1 MRNNKAQRSSR
12 ILILGLILLAG
23 YGILAVKL
31 WIEQI
36 RQGPQHRDRISKQSV
51 RRIREPAL
59 RGRILTSDLRILADN
74 APAYDAYFYLEEMR
88 QPASRARTLNYIL
101 ETAAALAAEVKRPA
115 LTREE
120 LVRHLN
126 THPGLPL
133 LVFKDLTTGEMSIL
147 HELSPGVKGLGIV
160 SRTTRVYP
168 EGFSAAHIIGFT
180 RLEDPVS
187 AEDRDEYSAGYYIPD
202 MVGKRG
208 VEKAFDIFDII
219 GNQGVRG
226 MRGIPGYSL
235 VQVDHRGYVYKN
247 LDEGIKPMD
256 GNNIVLTI
264 NWQAQ
269 KIADSL
275 LRGHK
280 GALVLLNADTGAV
293 LAMASAPSF
302 DLRNF
307 SPKLSQEYYSN
318 ITKDP
323 AKPLLN
329 RATSGAYTP
338 GSILK
343 PLIGMAILN
352 SGVSQN
358 KQVLCDGRIQ
368 IGDASIKC
376 ASWLSG
382 GHGPLTMTGGIAN
395 SCNNYF
401 IENGCIAGL
410 DAISEVL
417 ESAGLGRSSGF
428 CLPDN
433 KGQLPSSEFKERVTG
448 YKWNKYDTALLS
460 IGQGIILITPLQAAV
475 YCAAIANGGTVY
487 RPYIL
492 KDIRDPFGNL
502 LYSTQPEI
510 RGRLK
515 VTSDKLNIIR
525 QGMHQSVN
533 SPHGSGK
540 NAKNDVI
547 DLYGKTGTAEVGP
560 ASNRHKNTWFIGF
573 GTQENK
579 TYAIAV
585 LIENGETGG
594 RSCAPLAAKFF
605 AEWLSGKQIEP
616 EVDTSDDTSED
627 AIQEPEET
635 SPAQKTPN
643 NAEDTDVE

>member
-1 MRNNKAQRSSR
+1 
-12 ILILGLILLAG
+12 LILGLILLAG
-23 YGILAVKL
+23 YGVIAIKL

-36 RQGPQHRDRISKQSV
+36 RQGPQHRDKISKQSV
-51 RRIREPAL
+51 RRIREPSL

-88 QPASRARTLNYIL
+88 QPASRTKTLNHIL
-101 ETAAALAAEVKRPA
+101 ETADFLATQIKRPA

-120 LVRHLN
+120 LIRHLS
-126 THPGLPL
+126 TRPGLPL
-133 LVFKDLTTGEMSIL
+133 LVFKDLTTEEMSIL

-168 EGFSAAHIIGFT
+168 EGGIAAHIIGFT
-180 RLEDPVS
+180 RPEDPGN
-187 AEDRDEYSAGYYIPD
+187 AEDREEYSYYIPD
-202 MVGKRG
+202 LVGKRG

-247 LDEGIKPMD
+247 LEEGIKPMD

-275 LRGHK
+275 LRGYK
-280 GALVLLNADTGAV
+280 GAFVLLNADTGAV

-302 DLRNF
+302 DLKNF
-307 SPKLSQEYYSN
+307 SPKLPQEYYNN
-318 ITKDP
+318 ISKDP

-329 RATSGAYTP
+329 RATSGVYTP

-343 PLIGMAILN
+343 PLVGMAILN
-352 SGVSQN
+352 SGVSPN
-358 KQVLCDGRIQ
+358 KQTLCDGKIK
-368 IGDASIKC
+368 IGNTEIKC
-376 ASWLSG
+376 ASWQSG
-382 GHGPLTMTGGIAN
+382 GHGLLTMTGGIEN

-410 DAISEVL
+410 DAISAVL
-417 ESAGLGRSSGF
+417 ESAGLGRRTGF

-433 KGQLPSSEFKERVTG
+433 KGQMPTSEYKERVTG

-475 YCAAIANGGTVY
+475 YCAAIANGGTLY

-492 KDIRDPFGNL
+492 KEIRDPFGNL
-502 LYSTQPEI
+502 LHSTQPEI
-510 RGRLK
+510 RGQLK
-515 VTSDKLNIIR
+515 TTQDRLNIIR
-525 QGMHQSVN
+525 QGMHLSVN
-533 SPHGSGK
+533 SRHGSGK
-540 NAKNDVI
+540 NAKNDI
-547 DLYGKTGTAEVGP
+547 IGLYGKTGTAEVGSG
-560 ASNRHKNTWFIGF
+560 ANRHKNTWFIGF
-573 GTQENK
+573 GTYEDK
-579 TYAIAV
+579 TYAVAI
-585 LIENGETGG
+585 LIENGDTGG
-594 RSCAPLAAKFF
+594 RTCAPLAAKFF
-605 AEWLSGKQIEP
+605 TEWLGGKQIEP
-616 EVDTSDDTSED
+616 VIDTSED
-627 AIQEPEET
+627 TSEDVSGDITPEPEEAV
-635 SPAQKTPN
+635 PAQDLQN
-643 NAEDTDVE
+643 NPADPDVE

>member
-1 MRNNKAQRSSR
+1 E
-12 ILILGLILLAG
+12 I
-23 YGILAVKL
+23 
-31 WIEQI
+31 
-36 RQGPQHRDRISKQSV
+36 
-51 RRIREPAL
+51 
-59 RGRILTSDLRILADN
+59 
-74 APAYDAYFYLEEMR
+74 
-88 QPASRARTLNYIL
+88 
-101 ETAAALAAEVKRPA
+101 KRPA

-120 LVRHLN
+120 LLRHLN
-126 THPGLPL
+126 LRPGLPL
-133 LVFKDLTTGEMSIL
+133 PVFKDITTGEMSIL
-147 HELSPGVKGLGIV
+147 HELSPGIKGLGIV

-168 EGFSAAHIIGFT
+168 EGFAAAHIIGFT
-180 RLEDPVS
+180 RPEDPSS
-187 AEDRDEYSAGYYIPD
+187 AEDRDEYSYYIPD

-208 VEKAFDIFDII
+208 VERAFDIFDII

-275 LRGHK
+275 LIGHK

-307 SPKLSQEYYSN
+307 SPKLSQEYYNN
-318 ITKDP
+318 ISKDP

-329 RATSGAYTP
+329 RAVSGFYTP

-343 PLIGMAILN
+343 PLVGMAILN
-352 SGVSQN
+352 SGVSPN
-358 KQVLCDGRIQ
+358 KQVLCDGKVQ
-368 IGDASIKC
+368 IGNASIKC
-376 ASWLSG
+376 ASWQSG
-382 GHGPLTMTGGIAN
+382 GHGPLTMTGGLEK

-401 IENGCIAGL
+401 IDNGCIAGL
-410 DAISEVL
+410 DAITEVL
-417 ESAGLGRSSGF
+417 ESAGLGRSTGF
-428 CLPDN
+428 CLPDS

-460 IGQGIILITPLQAAV
+460 IGQGIILITPLQAAM
-475 YCAAIANGGTVY
+475 YCSAIANGGTIY

-510 RGRLK
+510 RGHLK
-515 VTSDKLNIIR
+515 VAPDKLNVIR
-525 QGMHQSVN
+525 QGMHLSVN

-547 DLYGKTGTAEVGP
+547 ELYGKTGTAEVGP
-560 ASNRHKNTWFIGF
+560 VSTRHKNTWFIGF
-573 GTQENK
+573 GTHEDK

-585 LIENGETGG
+585 LIENGDTGG
-594 RSCAPLAAKFF
+594 RSCAPIAARFF
-605 AEWLSGKQIEP
+605 TEWLSGKQIEP
-616 EVDTSDDTSED
+616 EIDTSED
-627 AIQEPEET
+627 TSEDVIPDPEET
-635 SPAQKTPN
+635 SPPPN
-643 NAEDTDVE
+643 PPSNVADPDVE